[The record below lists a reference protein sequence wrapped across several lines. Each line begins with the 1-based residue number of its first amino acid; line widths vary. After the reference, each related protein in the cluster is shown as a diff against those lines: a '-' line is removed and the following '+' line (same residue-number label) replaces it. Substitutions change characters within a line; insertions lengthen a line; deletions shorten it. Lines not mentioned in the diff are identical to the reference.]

1 MLSGSDFDCPM
12 EMLFS
17 LYSSNILHTY
27 VNCNSPVQ
35 TDSANRLHYAKQLG
49 WNTSIFSPHGTND
62 QKKSSVL
69 YSLDLHLFLQ
79 MRAPQLSLNRKYYVL
94 P

>member
-1 MLSGSDFDCPM
+1 MLSGSDFDCPV
-12 EMLFS
+12 EMLFI

-27 VNCNSPVQ
+27 VNCSSPVQ
-35 TDSANRLHYAKQLG
+35 TDSANSWAGTLVYFLP
-49 WNTSIFSPHGTND
+49 TGTND